1 MEKNEK
7 LVINE
12 IIEDLNKVHN
22 NIEKETTKYYSDV
35 LSDEEIE
42 DAMSNI
48 EVSEIRLGEIIEKLS
63 KLSKK

>member
-1 MEKNEK
+1 MEKNERLALNK
-7 LVINE
+7 
-12 IIEDLNKVHN
+12 IIEDLNKARN
-22 NIEKETTKYYSDV
+22 NIAKETTKYYSDV